1 MGTVKIP
8 SQYSSGKYVA
18 HAVNRNMREFY
29 SFLKLGLRA
38 PGPKLILNNSP
49 MDVLFI
55 LNIPKF
61 QTFVMLLVSAT
72 FMATQNTNKFNTYQN
87 FFLDLLSSLSITY
100 PHMRN
105 AAN

>member
-8 SQYSSGKYVA
+8 FQYSSRKYVA
-18 HAVNRNMREFY
+18 DAVNQNMREFY
-29 SFLKLGLRA
+29 SVLKLGLTA
-38 PGPKLILNNSP
+38 PGPKLILNNSL

-61 QTFVMLLVSAT
+61 QTFVMLLVSAI
-72 FMATQNTNKFNTYQN
+72 FLATPNTNLTHIKII
-87 FFLDLLSSLSITY
+87 FLHLLSSLSITY